1 MWGHFVVSF
10 PDRGGGQEWIAPPF
24 SGDIRIMDTC
34 ATIAA
39 HFRHVHFG
47 GNWTCVN
54 LRDTLKDVTW
64 QEALHTREG
73 FNSIAVLA
81 FHISYFVDAVLKVLE
96 GSPLDANDKFSFTHP
111 PITNEADWQRLLDK
125 MWSDA
130 ERFAALVEQLP
141 DDRLHTDMADPKYGT
156 WYRNLHGIIEHSHY
170 HLGQIVVLKK
180 LLRTKGEQIS

>member
-1 MWGHFVVSF
+1 MTTS
-10 PDRGGGQEWIAPPF
+10 
-24 SGDIRIMDTC
+24 

-73 FNSIAVLA
+73 FNTIAVLTY
-81 FHISYFVDAVLKVLE
+81 HIHYFVGAVLKVLE
-96 GSPLDANDKFSFTHP
+96 GGPLDAHDTLSFAHP
-111 PITNEADWQRLLDK
+111 SITSEADWQQLLEK
-125 MWSDA
+125 VWSDA

-141 DDRLHTDMADPKYGT
+141 DEGLHTDMADPNYGT
-156 WYRNLHGIIEHSHY
+156 WYRNLHGIIEHTHY
-170 HLGQIVVLKK
+170 HLGQMVILKK
-180 LLRTKGEQIS
+180 VLSSEYQRMR

>member
-1 MWGHFVVSF
+1 
-10 PDRGGGQEWIAPPF
+10 
-24 SGDIRIMDTC
+24 MDTS

-81 FHISYFVDAVLKVLE
+81 FHINYFVDAVLKVLE

-111 PITNEADWQRLLDK
+111 PITDEADWQRLLDK
-125 MWSDA
+125 IWSDA
-130 ERFAALVEQLP
+130 ERFAALVEQLS

-180 LLRTKGEQIS
+180 LLRTIGEQIS